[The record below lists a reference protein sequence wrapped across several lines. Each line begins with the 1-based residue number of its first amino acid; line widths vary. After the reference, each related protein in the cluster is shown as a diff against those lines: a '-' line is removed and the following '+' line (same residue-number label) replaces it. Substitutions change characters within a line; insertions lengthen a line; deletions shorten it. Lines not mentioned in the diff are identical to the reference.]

1 MNLHITDHRISAAVK
16 LGAEKKSGLNEIR
29 LNPWPPPYQCSV
41 LPTELSSQL
50 GDHRKVYITVKLIKC
65 GIRRK
70 NYFKNLISCGL
81 EQTSFQTHNWQC
93 LLIWVTCCV
102 FTTTVK
108 QTETLSISRWQT
120 TKGCEA
126 FLMFLLVADKIYFGL
141 DESDLPIFVTREG
154 LRGKLKYLRYQK
166 SLAH

>member
-93 LLIWVTCCV
+93 LLIWVTCYV

-108 QTETLSISRWQT
+108 QTRQVHSADDRLQKGVRLFWCSFWLLTKSI
-120 TKGCEA
+120 
-126 FLMFLLVADKIYFGL
+126 L
-141 DESDLPIFVTREG
+141 DLTNRICRSSSHEKASEG
-154 LRGKLKYLRYQK
+154 N
-166 SLAH
+166 

>member
-102 FTTTVK
+102 FT
-108 QTETLSISRWQT
+108 ST
-120 TKGCEA
+120 TKQAGHCQSA
-126 FLMFLLVADKIYFGL
+126 DDRLIMFLVYLTEKKTL
-141 DESDLPIFVTREG
+141 
-154 LRGKLKYLRYQK
+154 KLQ
-166 SLAH
+166 LARKLINPFIA